1 MAFITRETLFSK
13 KWFRSYGMILIGSII
28 MAAGYSFF
36 ISPYKIVPGG
46 VYGIG
51 IVVHWLTKGMF
62 SFAPDGFPIGL
73 FGLLLN
79 IPLTILGIRVLGPRF
94 GVKTVVGFF
103 VVSAFIDGF
112 TMIFGEDPL
121 LIGEDVLLASV
132 FGGVLIG
139 LGLGLIFRA
148 RATTGGSD
156 IVAMII
162 AKYTRMPLG
171 QLIIIVDSVIV
182 LLGLVVFQDWRI
194 PLYSWITIFVT
205 GKVIDIV
212 VEGMSYEK
220 SLMIVSEK
228 HVEIREKILND
239 MKRGGTYLNGQGLY
253 SGNDRNVIFTV
264 VTRRELAI
272 LQDYINLVDP
282 DAFMTVTD
290 STEVL
295 GKGFRS
301 LKDKVEQS

>member
-1 MAFITRETLFSK
+1 MAFVTREQLFSR
-13 KWFRSYGMILIGSII
+13 KWFRSYALILIGSII

-36 ISPYKIVPGG
+36 ISPYRIVPGG

-51 IVVHWLTKGMF
+51 IVVHYMTKGLF

-94 GVKTVVGFF
+94 GIKTVVGFF
-103 VVSAFIDGF
+103 LVSGFIDLL
-112 TMIFGEDPL
+112 TIMFGEDPL

-139 LGLGLIFRA
+139 LGLGMIFKA

-156 IVAMII
+156 IVAMIF

-182 LLGLVVFQDWRI
+182 LLGLAVFKDWRI

-205 GKVIDIV
+205 GRVIDIV

-220 SLMIVSEK
+220 TLMIISEK
-228 HVEIREKILND
+228 HEEIREKIVND
-239 MKRGGTYLNGQGLY
+239 IKRGGTFLHGQGLY
-253 SGNDRNVIFTV
+253 SGDDRRVIFTV

-272 LQDYINLVDP
+272 LQDYISVIDP
-282 DAFMTVTD
+282 EAFMTVTD
-290 STEVL
+290 SSEVL

-301 LKDKVEQS
+301 LKEKVEQS

>member
-1 MAFITRETLFSK
+1 MSFITRDKLFSA
-13 KWFRSYGMILIGSII
+13 KWFRSYGLILIGSII
-28 MAAGYSFF
+28 MAAGFSFF

-51 IVVHWLTKGMF
+51 IVVHYLTKGLF
-62 SFAPDGFPIGL
+62 DFAPDGFPIGL
-73 FGLLLN
+73 FGLILN
-79 IPLTILGIRVLGPRF
+79 IPLTLLGIKILGPRF

-103 VVSAFIDGF
+103 VVSGIMDLL
-112 TMIFGEDPL
+112 TLLFGEDPL
-121 LIGEDVLLASV
+121 QIGEDILLAAV

-156 IVAMII
+156 IIAMIL

-171 QLIIIVDSVIV
+171 QLIIIVDSIIV
-182 LLGLVVFQDWRI
+182 LLGLAVFKDWRI

-212 VEGMSYEK
+212 VEGVSYEK
-220 SLMIVSEK
+220 SLMIVSDK
-228 HVEIREKILND
+228 HEEIKRKILVD
-239 MKRGGTYLNGQGLY
+239 MKRGGTCLRATGLY
-253 SGNDRNVIFTV
+253 SGKDKNIIFTV

-272 LQDYINLVDP
+272 LQDYISQIDSK
-282 DAFMTVTD
+282 AFMTVTD
-290 STEVL
+290 SSEVL
-295 GKGFRS
+295 GEGFRS

>member
-1 MAFITRETLFSK
+1 MSFVTHEKGFSR
-13 KWFRSYGMILIGSII
+13 KWFLTYFNILLGSII

-51 IVVHWLTKGMF
+51 IVVHYLTKGLF

-73 FGLLLN
+73 FGLILN
-79 IPLTILGIRVLGPRF
+79 IPLTIIGIRVLGPRF
-94 GVKTVVGFF
+94 GVKTVVGFILT
-103 VVSAFIDGF
+103 SGFIDAL

-121 LIGEDVLLASV
+121 QIGQDVLLASV

-139 LGLGLIFRA
+139 FGLGLIFRA

-156 IVAMII
+156 IVAMIL
-162 AKYTRMPLG
+162 AKYTKRSLG

-182 LLGLVVFQDWRI
+182 LLALAVFQDWRI

-212 VEGMSYEK
+212 VQGMSYEK
-220 SLMIVSEK
+220 SLMIISSK
-228 HVEIREKILND
+228 HKEIRDKVLND
-239 MKRGGTYLNGQGLY
+239 LNRGGTYLHGEGLY
-253 SGNDRNVIFTV
+253 SGEQRKVLFIV
-264 VTRRELAI
+264 VTRRELSM
-272 LQDYINLVDP
+272 LQDFISQIDP

-290 STEVL
+290 SNEVL
-295 GKGFRS
+295 GKGFQS
-301 LKDKVEQS
+301 LRDKVADS

>member
-1 MAFITRETLFSK
+1 MAFVTREVLFSK
-13 KWFRSYGMILIGSII
+13 KWFRSYALIIIGAII
-28 MAAGYSFF
+28 MASGYSFF

-51 IVVHWLTKGMF
+51 IVVHFLTKGLF

-73 FGLLLN
+73 FGLILN
-79 IPLTILGIRVLGPRF
+79 IPLTILGIRILGPRF
-94 GVKTVVGFF
+94 GVKTVVGFILT
-103 VVSAFIDGF
+103 SAFIDIL
-112 TMIFGEDPL
+112 TMVFGEDPL
-121 LIGEDVLLASV
+121 MIGEDILLASV

-139 LGLGLIFRA
+139 FGLGLIFRA

-156 IVAMII
+156 IVAMIF

-171 QLIIIVDSVIV
+171 QLIIIVDSIIV
-182 LLGLVVFQDWRI
+182 LLGLAVFKDWRI

-212 VEGMSYEK
+212 VEGISYEK

-228 HVEIREKILND
+228 HQEIKDKILND
-239 MKRGGTYLNGQGLY
+239 LKRGGTYLKGEGLY
-253 SGNDRNVIFTV
+253 SGADRRIIFTV

-272 LQDYINLVDP
+272 LQDYINLIDP

-290 STEVL
+290 SSEVL

-301 LKDKVEQS
+301 LRDKVEQS